1 MKYNLRASLVASVTA
16 FVFIFAS
23 CTNGIGEA
31 EAESAAET
39 NANNASATSSGTSG
53 TNGGMLI
60 TFTGNPAYDIT
71 LLNDY
76 WSKHGTPFPAPEN
89 AVVASRLRTTGSTTT
104 DIFTTAAD
112 GTSSRSAIAGSG
124 NLAPLYDVD
133 TSKAIN
139 GFGDLVKN
147 FSGTNFLT
155 WAGGAALTGGISAS
169 MNIGLTMAL
178 DALGIV
184 KSTSSY
190 LAEISSKLDKIQD
203 QLNTMQTM
211 IEELGT
217 KLYAE
222 STKQGTLTRYYNTMQ
237 SRDSQYNNIYI
248 DALVAWNSI
257 NDILL
262 DAALS
267 SQYTNAREK
276 SAKLAELNTKEKRLA
291 YLKDFIDSTSWD
303 KATSVDQV
311 SVVDSDA
318 GKKFQA
324 YFTEHAS
331 EISASLAA
339 IVKNWGANQNTGAS
353 SVFKLCKYL
362 TDTNKGT
369 ASESFNMFQLYDKYA
384 EVCFVW
390 EQEGYNFR
398 QQMRDQDSALIA
410 MTSTLAYW
418 YYAITETLGASSTN
432 CKELS
437 DYVDAAI
444 ALNKSNPVVRYSTP
458 IYQKW
463 GSKWQGQLFT
473 GTLKQIDYRNVMTT
487 SWEKTSITKSSTKG
501 FASSRPLKDDNYRYN
516 GSRLYAGLGPKTP
529 PSDKNTIDSTAANMA
544 LPEEFFQEVF
554 DAYTVTTVSGT
565 THKPLM
571 DIFKSVGFAPENG
584 VKIPKIYQ
592 NGWSPSEKNEQFFI
606 TNRRTYVRQILSSGH
621 DYYLFVPVVIANS
634 MTGVVYNAD
643 MGEHE
648 GCPLIY
654 NARYVYCQ
662 HHSGRHSYSTDETDS
677 YRICYKVTFTY
688 GGRTFFYP
696 EKTDK
701 VVVAQ

>member
-23 CTNGIGEA
+23 CANGIGEA

-89 AVVASRLRTTGSTTT
+89 AVVSTGSTTT

-190 LAEISSKLDKIQD
+190 LAEISSKLDKIQN

-267 SQYTNAREK
+267 SQYTNASEK

-463 GSKWQGQLFT
+463 GEQ
-473 GTLKQIDYRNVMTT
+473 V
-487 SWEKTSITKSSTKG
+487 
-501 FASSRPLKDDNYRYN
+501 
-516 GSRLYAGLGPKTP
+516 AG
-529 PSDKNTIDSTAANMA
+529 AA
-544 LPEEFFQEVF
+544 F
-554 DAYTVTTVSGT
+554 Y
-565 THKPLM
+565 
-571 DIFKSVGFAPENG
+571 
-584 VKIPKIYQ
+584 
-592 NGWSPSEKNEQFFI
+592 
-606 TNRRTYVRQILSSGH
+606 GH
-621 DYYLFVPVVIANS
+621 
-634 MTGVVYNAD
+634 TQAD
-643 MGEHE
+643 
-648 GCPLIY
+648 
-654 NARYVYCQ
+654 
-662 HHSGRHSYSTDETDS
+662 
-677 YRICYKVTFTY
+677 
-688 GGRTFFYP
+688 
-696 EKTDK
+696 
-701 VVVAQ
+701 